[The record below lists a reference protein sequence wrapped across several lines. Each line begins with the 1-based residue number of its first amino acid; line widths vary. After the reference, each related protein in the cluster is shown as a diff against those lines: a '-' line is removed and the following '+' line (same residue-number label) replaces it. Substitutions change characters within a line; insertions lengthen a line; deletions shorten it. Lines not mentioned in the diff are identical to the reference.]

1 MIEDIKIFVNGNVE
15 LVANGSSVFDLLKL
29 KAIEPARVVVE
40 VNQNIIKRD
49 TYELHRLNVS
59 DKVEILRFVG
69 GG

>member
-1 MIEDIKIFVNGNVE
+1 MIETIEIFVNGNVE
-15 LVANGSSVFDLLKL
+15 LIAKGSSIVDLLKL

-40 VNQNIIKRD
+40 INQNIIKRD
-49 TYELHRLNVS
+49 KFESHRLNVS